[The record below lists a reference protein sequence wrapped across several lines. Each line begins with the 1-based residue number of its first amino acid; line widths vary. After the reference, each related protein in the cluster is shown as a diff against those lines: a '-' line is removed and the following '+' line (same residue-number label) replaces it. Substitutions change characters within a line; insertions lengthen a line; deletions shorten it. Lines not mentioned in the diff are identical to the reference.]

1 MPEWKDKGIILSAK
15 KYGERGLI
23 LNILTENQGRHLGW
37 FNNYKGKKNTS
48 DIQPGNIVDVT
59 WKSRLND
66 QLGNYKLELITSV
79 SGKIFDDRLKLQA
92 LSSACSMIDTLL
104 PERENYFKIFR
115 ATRAFIDLISLFDEN
130 NYHAWME
137 GYVKWEIG
145 VLSSVG
151 FSLDLTKCAVTGI
164 KNNLSYVSPKT
175 GRAVTSE
182 GAGEYASKLFYLPY
196 FLGGTKNENYN
207 YYSDVLSG
215 LKITSYFFKN
225 KLFTTMSNNK
235 IVKLPDTRN
244 RLIEMIEKL

>member
-1 MPEWKDKGIILSAK
+1 M
-15 KYGERGLI
+15 
-23 LNILTENQGRHLGW
+23 
-37 FNNYKGKKNTS
+37 
-48 DIQPGNIVDVT
+48 V
-59 WKSRLND
+59 
-66 QLGNYKLELITSV
+66 
-79 SGKIFDDRLKLQA
+79 
-92 LSSACSMIDTLL
+92 
-104 PERENYFKIFR
+104 
-115 ATRAFIDLISLFDEN
+115 
-130 NYHAWME
+130 

-175 GRAVTSE
+175 GKAVTSE
-182 GAGEYASKLFYLPY
+182 GAGEYASKLLCLPY

-207 YYSDVLSG
+207 YYGDVLSG